1 MEEPENKLD
10 TINIVTDINEL
21 IVQTE
26 VTQYFKNDKKSPIE
40 LQMTIPK
47 LSNNNLTRF
56 EMTLG
61 NKKVI
66 SKLVENNKAKEKYTD
81 AIATGNYGFVSYS
94 SKEETTICLGNIPPN
109 EEITLK
115 SYYFGH
121 IISKD
126 YSYQASFPVIFPGF
140 ILGDPKNENVP
151 ENYEYKKQIVK
162 GKIYIN
168 TFSKLTRLVVK
179 GSKNFGK
186 IEKKFGKNYKSVK
199 LKFIKIIFRK
209 KIFQE

>member
-1 MEEPENKLD
+1 MEEPENKLN

-81 AIATGNYGFVSYS
+81 AIATGNYGFVS
-94 SKEETTICLGNIPPN
+94 
-109 EEITLK
+109 
-115 SYYFGH
+115 
-121 IISKD
+121 
-126 YSYQASFPVIFPGF
+126 
-140 ILGDPKNENVP
+140 
-151 ENYEYKKQIVK
+151 
-162 GKIYIN
+162 
-168 TFSKLTRLVVK
+168 
-179 GSKNFGK
+179 
-186 IEKKFGKNYKSVK
+186 
-199 LKFIKIIFRK
+199 
-209 KIFQE
+209 